1 MLRDKT
7 VKEFIYETSSES
19 PAPGG
24 GSIAALSAAS
34 SAALIEMVAN
44 LTIGKKGYED
54 VREEMENVRAKA
66 SSYKEKFINYI
77 DEVRNLI
84 LNEQYYEAQELMN
97 NKLLAEDSDSF
108 NKIMAAFKMP
118 KDTEKEKEE
127 RKKEIQAA
135 YKEAAEV
142 PLNVGKNAFQ
152 LLELAEKII
161 TRGNHNAVTDGA
173 VAAMSARTAV
183 YSAFY
188 NVKINLGSIKDE
200 EFVKHAKEEINL
212 IESKLD
218 NIEKS
223 ILSKVKL

>member
-77 DEVRNLI
+77 DE
-84 LNEQYYEAQELMN
+84 
-97 NKLLAEDSDSF
+97 DSDSF

-127 RKKEIQAA
+127 RKK
-135 YKEAAEV
+135 
-142 PLNVGKNAFQ
+142 
-152 LLELAEKII
+152 
-161 TRGNHNAVTDGA
+161 
-173 VAAMSARTAV
+173 
-183 YSAFY
+183 
-188 NVKINLGSIKDE
+188 
-200 EFVKHAKEEINL
+200 
-212 IESKLD
+212 SKLH
-218 NIEKS
+218 IKR
-223 ILSKVKL
+223 LQKFL

>member
-77 DEVRNLI
+77 DE
-84 LNEQYYEAQELMN
+84 
-97 NKLLAEDSDSF
+97 DSDSF

-118 KDTEKEKEE
+118 KDTEKEKEQ